1 MPPGMQD
8 TTNVVV
14 AVYDVRVLVL
24 VVVSQYSRN
33 FPSLET
39 LTIEH
44 DHSPFSKTKQ
54 NLPLR
59 RSWPIHTGDNVIVLN
74 VSRSLMSLNVVS
86 NSKNFVHN
94 RPLLLTGASSAGSS
108 IIDAG
113 VAQGGGGKS

>member
-1 MPPGMQD
+1 M
-8 TTNVVV
+8 VV
-14 AVYDVRVLVL
+14 AVYEVRVLVL

-33 FPSLET
+33 FPSLKT

-59 RSWPIHTGDNVIVLN
+59 RGCPIHTGDNVIVLN

-86 NSKNFVHN
+86 NAENLVHN
-94 RPLLLTGASSAGSS
+94 GPLLLTGASSAGSS